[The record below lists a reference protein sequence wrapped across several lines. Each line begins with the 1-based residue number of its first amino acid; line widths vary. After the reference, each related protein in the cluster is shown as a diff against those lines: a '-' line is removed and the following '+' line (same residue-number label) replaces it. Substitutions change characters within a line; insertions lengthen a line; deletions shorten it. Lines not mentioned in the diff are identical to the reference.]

1 MALFWDI
8 VVLGALDLILWWPS
22 WIFGSH
28 FEKKDTISEFE
39 NNMLSYHCAKFGA
52 VNPKTTIQ

>member
-39 NNMLSYHCAKFGA
+39 NNMLSYHCAKF